1 VPQLQ
6 LRIRILR
13 MGRTDEN
20 TMDKASSSRVEIVE
34 KDLSYAIV
42 GCGMQAYNE
51 LGDGYEEKIYGRA
64 LDLLLVEKGLKVERE
79 VPVKVVFRGVV
90 LGTYRVDR
98 VVEGRICVE
107 LKATEQLAKIAHQQ
121 IRSCLKAS
129 GYKLGLI
136 LHFGARF
143 SSHRVLAPWLL
154 TTTRN
159 SSSDSSNP
167 SASYE

>member
-1 VPQLQ
+1 MNKVSPV
-6 LRIRILR
+6 R
-13 MGRTDEN
+13 
-20 TMDKASSSRVEIVE
+20 AEIVE
-34 KDLSYAIV
+34 KELSYTIV
-42 GCGMQAYNE
+42 GCGMAAYNE
-51 LGDGYEEKIYGRA
+51 LGYGYEEKIYGRA

-79 VPVKVVFRGVV
+79 VPVRVLFRGVV

-98 VVEGRICVE
+98 VVEGRVCVE

-154 TTTRN
+154 STPLK
-159 SSSDSSNP
+159 SSSDSSN
-167 SASYE
+167 SYE